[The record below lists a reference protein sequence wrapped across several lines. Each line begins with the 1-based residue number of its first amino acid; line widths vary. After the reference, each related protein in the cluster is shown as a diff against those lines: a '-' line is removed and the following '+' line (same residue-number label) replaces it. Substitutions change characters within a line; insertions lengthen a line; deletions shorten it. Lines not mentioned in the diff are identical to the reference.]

1 MQATPTSKLLDWYD
15 AHRRAL
21 PWRALPGAVAN
32 PYHVWLS
39 EIMLQQTTVATVIGY
54 FEKFIDI
61 WPTVHDLAAAEDDAV
76 MTAWAGLG
84 YYARARNLL
93 KCARLIVDQHAG
105 HFPDTEDALRAL
117 PGVGPYTA
125 AAIAAI
131 AFNQPAAP
139 VDGNIERVL
148 SRLAAD
154 TTPLPKLKAR
164 IKAYNASLVPAE
176 RPGDFAQAMM
186 DLGSS
191 LCTPK
196 RPACGDCPWQADCA
210 AHAGGVAETLPR
222 KAPKREK
229 PERRGTVYWLENK
242 AGDVWMARRPEKG
255 LLGGMYMFPSQ
266 GWDPANDAPL
276 DTLAPG
282 TWTPLSG
289 EVVHVFTHFRLTLT
303 VEARTWPHDD
313 PPPIEGRWVAPHDFA
328 NVALPSVMVKVAKH
342 VLS

>member
-1 MQATPTSKLLDWYD
+1 MPSRPAP
-15 AHRRAL
+15 HR
-21 PWRALPGAVAN
+21 PPQKAVAAA
-32 PYHVWLS
+32 
-39 EIMLQQTTVATVIGY
+39 LQRHEQHAKPRSKHADAGAHAV
-54 FEKFIDI
+54 
-61 WPTVHDLAAAEDDAV
+61 AAAAAAV
-76 MTAWAGLG
+76 CSHSV
-84 YYARARNLL
+84 RAQVS
-93 KCARLIVDQHAG
+93 AAAPVSAS
-105 HFPDTEDALRAL
+105 
-117 PGVGPYTA
+117 TA

-196 RPACGDCPWQADCA
+196 RPACGDGPWQADCA
-210 AHAGGVAETLPR
+210 AHASGVAETLPR

>member
-93 KCARLIVDQHAG
+93 KCARLIDDQHAG

-164 IKAYNASLVPAE
+164 IKAYNASLVP
-176 RPGDFAQAMM
+176 
-186 DLGSS
+186 
-191 LCTPK
+191 
-196 RPACGDCPWQADCA
+196 
-210 AHAGGVAETLPR
+210 
-222 KAPKREK
+222 
-229 PERRGTVYWLENK
+229 
-242 AGDVWMARRPEKG
+242 
-255 LLGGMYMFPSQ
+255 
-266 GWDPANDAPL
+266 
-276 DTLAPG
+276 
-282 TWTPLSG
+282 
-289 EVVHVFTHFRLTLT
+289 
-303 VEARTWPHDD
+303 
-313 PPPIEGRWVAPHDFA
+313 
-328 NVALPSVMVKVAKH
+328 
-342 VLS
+342 